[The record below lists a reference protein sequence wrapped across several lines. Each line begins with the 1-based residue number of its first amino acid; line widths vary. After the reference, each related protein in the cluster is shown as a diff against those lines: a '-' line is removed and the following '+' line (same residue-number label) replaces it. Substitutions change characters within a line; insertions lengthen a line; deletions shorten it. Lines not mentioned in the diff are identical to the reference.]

1 MPIALR
7 LTESELERK
16 RRAILTH
23 RTQLPLRGRSLLRF
37 AAAQEPF
44 LPLVGSGIRD
54 QGHAIRMCRIRRG
67 RLVLTLGKTGWPSLG
82 RRNIAI
88 AIQTEHGAMER
99 WRVDVPGAGPVVR
112 TRAAALARAALSLSG
127 DTEQFVIVDGVRY
140 SHVVDPRTGV
150 GLTSRRQAAVVAADG
165 LTADG
170 LSTALTVLDDA
181 GQAALLREY
190 PGVVAEVWRAR

>member
-1 MPIALR
+1 MPITLR

-99 WRVDVPGAGPVVR
+99 WRVDVPGATGPVPILTGSTQEPLAEGFGQVLR
-112 TRAAALARAALSLSG
+112 TRIQLVLPLPSSLRPAAMYVKVDCPSLRRLGFFDPVGWRTVPVSALPSATLGSQIPRRLHAVPSS
-127 DTEQFVIVDGVRY
+127 DG
-140 SHVVDPRTGV
+140 
-150 GLTSRRQAAVVAADG
+150 A
-165 LTADG
+165 
-170 LSTALTVLDDA
+170 
-181 GQAALLREY
+181 
-190 PGVVAEVWRAR
+190 

>member
-1 MPIALR
+1 VLGR
-7 LTESELERK
+7 HGVT
-16 RRAILTH
+16 
-23 RTQLPLRGRSLLRF
+23 RSLIQ
-37 AAAQEPF
+37 AGGDIMAGDPPPG
-44 LPLVGSGIRD
+44 LPG
-54 QGHAIRMCRIRRG
+54 
-67 RLVLTLGKTGWPSLG
+67 
-82 RRNIAI
+82 
-88 AIQTEHGAMER
+88 

-181 GQAALLREY
+181 GQAALLRAY